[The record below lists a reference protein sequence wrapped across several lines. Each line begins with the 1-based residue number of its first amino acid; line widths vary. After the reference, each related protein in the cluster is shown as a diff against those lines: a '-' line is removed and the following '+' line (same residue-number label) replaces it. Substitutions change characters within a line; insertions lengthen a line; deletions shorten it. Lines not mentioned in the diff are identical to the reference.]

1 MKAKKG
7 VTFVDLDD
15 DDDDDDKHKLMAAQS
30 RTIPMKKKKRPKP
43 MLTFS
48 SFARCSLLS
57 LPKFTTTHFSSSSSS
72 SPNSNANSHHTNH
85 KNIKQIDLSSDD
97 DEDEEEEEDQEE
109 EEMVQV
115 DFEFFDPKLEDFH
128 GVKLLLQKYLDN
140 YQWDLSGFV
149 DLILAQTTV
158 GTVVKSADSEG
169 DTDDS
174 DGNRDGGDEQEL
186 FAVITALNFGRYQD
200 NRCMKELKQYVLG
213 MCKEEKTKVKL
224 KQVLEEEAKDTG
236 LLMCQRFANCPYQ
249 LVLKLYEA
257 LFDEISWA
265 TEDEPTAVL
274 RDSFRFKHYFLITK
288 ILENKAR
295 PQQGAVKRK
304 ADWDEPVIYL
314 KQEDEIFH
322 EMSSWSFTFELSA
335 EELAP
340 PELKS
345 YKKVGLAMV
354 IKAEVIPKFLEKL
367 KSLVESL

>member
-1 MKAKKG
+1 MKSKKG
-7 VTFVDLDD
+7 VTFLNLNDD
-15 DDDDDDKHKLMAAQS
+15 HDDDKHKQMAAQS
-30 RTIPMKKKKRPKP
+30 RAIPMKKTKKKRPKP

-57 LPKFTTTHFSSSSSS
+57 LPKFTTSSS
-72 SPNSNANSHHTNH
+72 SPHSNANSHNTNP
-85 KNIKQIDLSSDD
+85 NSIKEIDFSSDD
-97 DEDEEEEEDQEE
+97 DDDDEDQQE

-115 DFEFFDPKLEDFH
+115 DFEFFDPKSEDFH

-149 DLILAQTTV
+149 ELILAQTTV

-200 NRCMKELKQYVLG
+200 NQCIKELKQYVLG

-224 KQVLEEEAKDTG
+224 RQVLEEEAKDTG

-288 ILENKAR
+288 ILENKAQ
-295 PQQGAVKRK
+295 PQQRAVKRK

-335 EELAP
+335 EEVAP

-367 KSLVESL
+367 KTLVEHL